1 MIMAGSMLS
10 YPPEIVDAVATM
22 QRAATQLDQEMAD
35 LKRLVD
41 GLVGSSKGTAIQAF
55 NEVQQLWNKSGLN
68 HNETLNAVAKAAGD
82 SHDAV
87 TSFDSYLANQ
97 LQH

>member
-1 MIMAGSMLS
+1 MAGNLLS
-10 YPPEIVDAVATM
+10 YPPEIVDAVTTM

-55 NEVQQLWNKSGLN
+55 NEVQQLWNKSGLS
-68 HNETLNAVAKAAGD
+68 HNETLNAVAGAAGD
-82 SHDAV
+82 SYESI

-97 LQH
+97 LGH